1 VDANRLPAGL
11 SPGLPLTALAPMQDV
26 TDLAFMGV
34 IAHYGAPDY
43 FFTEFFRVHAQS
55 KLENHILRSIDENAT
70 GRPVF
75 AQLIGE
81 DLHHLARS
89 AAELQRHPVA
99 GVDGVAPRPDRRAQ
113 VRVGTFLRASGEVL
127 GVHA

>member
-1 VDANRLPAGL
+1 MASSSDLPLPLAA
-11 SPGLPLTALAPMQDV
+11 GLPLTALAPMQDV
-26 TDLAFMGV
+26 TDLPFMQV

-55 KLENHILRSIDENAT
+55 RPEKHILRSIDENAT

-81 DLHHLARS
+81 DLAHLARTG
-89 AAELQRHPVA
+89 AELLKHPVA
-99 GVDGVAPRPDRRAQ
+99 G
-113 VRVGTFLRASGEVL
+113 
-127 GVHA
+127 